1 MTLRQ
6 DTHEKHD
13 LHSNLIFSLPNF
25 VKRAIKPLGKILRIQ
40 KKQITKI
47 RGWDKT
53 FYEHHIGLNPL
64 ISDILPLGLL
74 GEIKPL

>member
-1 MTLRQ
+1 MIGEQLSQKLMR
-6 DTHEKHD
+6 D
-13 LHSNLIFSLPNF
+13 LFFDNF

-53 FYEHHIGLNPL
+53 FYEHHIGLHPL
-64 ISDILPLGLL
+64 ISDTLPLGLL